1 MKVFF
6 EKNGACVWAGG
17 RNGDEG
23 GVWED
28 EWCGFGDEW
37 MIFVNRLLGFVD
49 ERKWKGLN
57 KWI

>member
-1 MKVFF
+1 
-6 EKNGACVWAGG
+6 VWPGG